1 MTAFAYDYEE
11 SLAYNVEMYVLEAG
25 NLVPS
30 AGHVAEAMYRYVN
43 PTTRVASRNRVM
55 ATVEELVCEGVLYH
69 ASGGLARDDGGAALE
84 EATHP

>member
-1 MTAFAYDYEE
+1 MFNYDYAE

-30 AGHVAEAMYRYVN
+30 VGHVAESMYRYVN
-43 PTTRVASRNRVM
+43 PTTRVASRRRVE
-55 ATVEELVCEGVLYH
+55 AAVAELVAAGTLYH
-69 ASGGLARDDGGAALE
+69 AAGGLARDDGGAALE